1 MKKTKQGVYLRI
13 GAITASQHDVLQI
26 LRAVTK
32 KMPLPASNLPL
43 SGQFL

>member
-13 GAITASQHDVLQI
+13 AAITASQHDVLWI

-32 KMPLPASNLPL
+32 KMPSPVKNLSRSRL
-43 SGQFL
+43 FL